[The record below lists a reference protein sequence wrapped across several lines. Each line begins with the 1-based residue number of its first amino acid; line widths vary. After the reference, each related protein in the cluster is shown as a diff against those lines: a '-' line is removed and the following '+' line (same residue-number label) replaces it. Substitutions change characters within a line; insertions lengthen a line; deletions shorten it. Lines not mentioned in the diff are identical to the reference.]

1 MELSRPRRVIINFT
15 KKCALNCEWCYVDFD
30 KSRIDIDTLIRV
42 IDRVHEL
49 GFESITFGGGDPFQV
64 RHLSLAIIQAK
75 TLGLNVHVD
84 THGIS
89 LLESDKNISLINNY
103 VDWLGLPL
111 DGSTKETHDLM
122 RGKKGHFD
130 LVMQKLSW
138 LKETSTRIK
147 INTIVTQVN
156 KHEISSLASLIK
168 MIGPHRW
175 SVYQYWPVGVAARA
189 SLSHNIQGA
198 EFDAIVDHLD
208 MFSLGKTVVE
218 FNNSESR
225 RNTYPILN
233 HEGKVTVHNEYPNNS
248 YNYIGSIFDDNVAN
262 QITTTSFGERYQ
274 AVSRYKAIG

>member
-89 LLESDKNISLINNY
+89 LLESDENSSLINTY

-168 MIGPHRW
+168 MISPHRW

-198 EFDAIVDHLD
+198 EFDAIVDQLD